1 MRKWV
6 QRVVG
11 ALAGGGGLWAFAER
25 IVGLPG
31 YVSDIS
37 TWRSWAAVDVV
48 LLASAG
54 VCIGGFALATS
65 EWWWP
70 RLRGKLRPVAIPTD
84 DTGVVATS
92 VADEATQHH
101 IEAFTALL
109 PIIER
114 HLGACQPMTFKN
126 IGIMPVMRAFPE
138 FAADRQQLIATLDA
152 LDISTP
158 EDDASIVDWH
168 YYLTGLRLRVL
179 TGNIEEARSFY
190 LPQGGFP

>member
-6 QRVVG
+6 QRVAG
-11 ALAGGGGLWAFAER
+11 ALAGCGGLWAFAER

-37 TWRSWAAVDVV
+37 TWLGWAAMDVV
-48 LLASAG
+48 LPASAV
-54 VCIGGFALATS
+54 VCIGGIALATS
-65 EWWWP
+65 EWWLP
-70 RLRGKLRPVAIPTD
+70 RLRDKLRPVAVPTD
-84 DTGVVATS
+84 DTGVIATS
-92 VADEATQHH
+92 AADEATQHY

-126 IGIMPVMRAFPE
+126 MGIMPVMRAFPE

-152 LDISTP
+152 LGICTP
-158 EDDASIVDWH
+158 ENDASIVDWH
-168 YYLTGLRLRVL
+168 YYLIGLRLRVL
-179 TGNIEEARSFY
+179 TGTIEEARSFY
-190 LPQGGFP
+190 IDEEG